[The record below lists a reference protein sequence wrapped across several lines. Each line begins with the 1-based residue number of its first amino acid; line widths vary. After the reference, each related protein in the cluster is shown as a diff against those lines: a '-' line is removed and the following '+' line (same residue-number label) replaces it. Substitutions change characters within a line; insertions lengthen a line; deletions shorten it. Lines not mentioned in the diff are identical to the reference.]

1 MRKDFPDKLVD
12 MCERTGHKNVLP
24 AGPLPR
30 VKVIV
35 CKEEKILIHRT
46 IECLLEEAP
55 HMVVDFNGSSFD
67 WPVFGRSGNRYD
79 INIERM
85 WSYINPLVY
94 FNTTRFKVI
103 KRDFH

>member
-1 MRKDFPDKLVD
+1 MRKDFHDKLVD

-24 AGPLPR
+24 AGPFPR

-67 WPVFGRSGNRYD
+67 WPVFGISGNIYD

-85 WSYINPLVY
+85 LSYINPLVY